1 MQYLVMKNRILY
13 LPHIA
18 IYDIYKPMAHLT
30 DQRCSVS
37 ASEPENKR
45 SYSLHKGTLEECQ
58 RFLAALASTINTST
72 EPAVPIEAVL
82 AKMED
87 ENADS

>member
-1 MQYLVMKNRILY
+1 MQYLVMENRILY

-18 IYDIYKPMAHLT
+18 IYDIYKPMSHLK
-30 DQRCSVS
+30 DQRLQVK
-37 ASEPENKR
+37 AGGGEKER
-45 SYSLHKGTLEECQ
+45 IHTLYKGSLEECQ

-72 EPAVPIEAVL
+72 KPAVPIEAVL

-87 ENADS
+87 EDD

>member
-1 MQYLVMKNRILY
+1 MQYLVMPNRILY

-18 IYDIYKPMAHLT
+18 IYDIYKPMVHLT
-30 DQRCSVS
+30 DQRCSVF

-45 SYSLHKGTLEECQ
+45 SYTLFKGTLEDCQ
-58 RFLAALASTINTST
+58 RFLAALARSINTST
-72 EPAVPIEAVL
+72 EPTVPIEAVL

-87 ENADS
+87 EDD